1 MLVENSKI
9 NKEIKDNR
17 YKKEKMTLNKKRI
30 WSQKSSFYFRNIM
43 YDIDRYLK
51 NIKQSRLL
59 LYEVDTNKKR
69 KANNV
74 KNEEKKKINLEII
87 IDRETGRKT
96 SKKFS
101 KYMSNIY
108 KRIKDIRDETN
119 ELRMKEGKSLKHISM
134 NYSRTPRPIIVVNN
148 KKEKKLRPTS
158 ASTYYESKMF
168 ELITNKTSRN
178 KQMKNSFKSF
188 REGNIIKSAESKDF
202 SIKDLKYNNFN
213 KRIIFYE
220 KKGTMER
227 LNEMY
232 RTNIN
237 RAIKMYT
244 PIGNLKQMKQLQ
256 IEDVEMKKNYNNL
269 NEKISKRIKDRCGGF
284 FYKKKYDYYNAKNKT
299 TRINVSKS
307 FKNIDKNKKILI
319 LRPRNNSSKN
329 SFYQKLK
336 FKKEEEKTEKE
347 KIKQKKE
354 SLKNILE
361 LLKNSLEIEKIQEYI
376 NDKVKSRNRI
386 RKDIKID
393 KEKYFSNLEKLSE
406 NYEEIAKNKDWHSEE
421 NNINNIIKTK
431 ELISKDNHFIF
442 N

>member
-69 KANNV
+69 KANNA

-108 KRIKDIRDETN
+108 KRIKDIKDETN
-119 ELRMKEGKSLKHISM
+119 ELKMKEGKSLKNISM

-220 KKGTMER
+220 KKGKMER

-299 TRINVSKS
+299 TRINVSQS

-393 KEKYFSNLEKLSE
+393 KEKYFSNLEKLSK
-406 NYEEIAKNKDWHSEE
+406 NYEEISKNKDWHSEE

>member
-69 KANNV
+69 KANNA

-108 KRIKDIRDETN
+108 KRIKDIKDETN

-220 KKGTMER
+220 KKGKMER

-284 FYKKKYDYYNAKNKT
+284 FYKKKYDYYNSKNKT
-299 TRINVSKS
+299 TRINVSQS

-347 KIKQKKE
+347 KIKQKKD

-393 KEKYFSNLEKLSE
+393 KEKYFSNLEKLSK
-406 NYEEIAKNKDWHSEE
+406 NYEEIAKNKDWYSEE

>member
-69 KANNV
+69 KANNA

-108 KRIKDIRDETN
+108 KRIKDINDETN
-119 ELRMKEGKSLKHISM
+119 ELRMKEGKCLKHISM

-188 REGNIIKSAESKDF
+188 REGNIIKSAES
-202 SIKDLKYNNFN
+202 
-213 KRIIFYE
+213 
-220 KKGTMER
+220 
-227 LNEMY
+227 
-232 RTNIN
+232 
-237 RAIKMYT
+237 
-244 PIGNLKQMKQLQ
+244 
-256 IEDVEMKKNYNNL
+256 
-269 NEKISKRIKDRCGGF
+269 
-284 FYKKKYDYYNAKNKT
+284 
-299 TRINVSKS
+299 
-307 FKNIDKNKKILI
+307 
-319 LRPRNNSSKN
+319 
-329 SFYQKLK
+329 
-336 FKKEEEKTEKE
+336 
-347 KIKQKKE
+347 
-354 SLKNILE
+354 
-361 LLKNSLEIEKIQEYI
+361 
-376 NDKVKSRNRI
+376 
-386 RKDIKID
+386 
-393 KEKYFSNLEKLSE
+393 
-406 NYEEIAKNKDWHSEE
+406 
-421 NNINNIIKTK
+421 
-431 ELISKDNHFIF
+431 
-442 N
+442 

>member
-108 KRIKDIRDETN
+108 KRIKDIKDETN

-148 KKEKKLRPTS
+148 KKDKKLRPTS

-299 TRINVSKS
+299 TRINVSQS

-393 KEKYFSNLEKLSE
+393 KEKYFSNLEKLSK

>member
-108 KRIKDIRDETN
+108 KRIKDIKDETN

-148 KKEKKLRPTS
+148 KKDKKLRPTS

-299 TRINVSKS
+299 TRINVSQS

-393 KEKYFSNLEKLSE
+393 KEKYFSNLEKLSK
-406 NYEEIAKNKDWHSEE
+406 NYEEISKNKDWHSEE

>member
-30 WSQKSSFYFRNIM
+30 WSQKSSLYFRNIM

-69 KANNV
+69 KANNT

-148 KKEKKLRPTS
+148 KTEKKLRPTS